1 MSTQIAIHNK
11 KWIIFSESKTI
22 EKNNL
27 LNKKNTFHSF
37 SFADEVYLSFL
48 IYLIYVVFSKYKW
61 DTDDNVYMN
70 KKSKIMTIHYCL

>member
-1 MSTQIAIHNK
+1 MSTKIAIYYK
-11 KWIIFSESKTI
+11 KWMIFRESKTI

-27 LNKKNTFHSF
+27 LKKNTFHSF
-37 SFADEVYLSFL
+37 SFSDEVCLSFL

-61 DTDDNVYMN
+61 DTGDNVYMN